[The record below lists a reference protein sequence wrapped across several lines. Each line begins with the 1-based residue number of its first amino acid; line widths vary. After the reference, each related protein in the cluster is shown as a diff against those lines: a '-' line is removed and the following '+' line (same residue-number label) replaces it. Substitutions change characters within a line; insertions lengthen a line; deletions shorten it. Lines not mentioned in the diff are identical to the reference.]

1 MIPQL
6 FLTRLNHRYN
16 IMTAEKPQAQEPA
29 KDQSTEAFE
38 KFLEENPSRLEAKIY
53 DV

>member
-1 MIPQL
+1 MSKEQPKTEQ
-6 FLTRLNHRYN
+6 
-16 IMTAEKPQAQEPA
+16 K

-38 KFLEENPSRLEAKIY
+38 KYLEENPSRLEAKEY

>member
-1 MIPQL
+1 MSKEQ
-6 FLTRLNHRYN
+6 R
-16 IMTAEKPQAQEPA
+16 KPEPK

-38 KFLEENPSRLEAKIY
+38 RYLKENPSRLEAKEY